1 MFVCDQSIH
10 SDIKFLAVQLLG
22 MEYLGVIVTLA
33 PYKERKNLIAD
44 TVMVFD

>member
-1 MFVCDQSIH
+1 MIVLPVQSCVRQNEETEITQ
-10 SDIKFLAVQLLG
+10 I
-22 MEYLGVIVTLA
+22 YLGVIVTLA